1 MLHNITSYYGH
12 TRMDQYQCRLWT
24 AWHRHMLLVMLAML
38 FMMEQK
44 IVYGEP
50 SNLLSCRDIVKVLGK
65 VLPHKDRTVEDVIS
79 IIAERHKKRKLA
91 MRYHY
96 KSSSPQGP

>member
-1 MLHNITSYYGH
+1 MASPYAIGYACNVIYDG
-12 TRMDQYQCRLWT
+12 
-24 AWHRHMLLVMLAML
+24 A
-38 FMMEQK
+38 K

-91 MRYHY
+91 MIYHY

>member
-1 MLHNITSYYGH
+1 
-12 TRMDQYQCRLWT
+12 
-24 AWHRHMLLVMLAML
+24 MLLVMLAML

-44 IVYGEP
+44 IVYSEP
-50 SNLLSCRDIVKVLGK
+50 SNLLSCRDIVKVLAK